1 MEARLGR
8 AELGQAQTGLVALG
22 VGGCRLWVEG
32 PVLVVVGQALHRRP
46 IVTMANLIEVLS
58 QVERGAIR
66 DVVVNHIVSGL
77 RFLTGGVLLVSLP
90 WRQMGSGLALLR
102 VELREQANLAVLYR
116 AIYFVVTLGVGEVDL
131 TADNPLL
138 FLQDS

>member
-1 MEARLGR
+1 
-8 AELGQAQTGLVALG
+8 
-22 VGGCRLWVEG
+22 
-32 PVLVVVGQALHRRP
+32 
-46 IVTMANLIEVLS
+46 MAHLIEVLS

>member
-1 MEARLGR
+1 
-8 AELGQAQTGLVALG
+8 
-22 VGGCRLWVEG
+22 
-32 PVLVVVGQALHRRP
+32 
-46 IVTMANLIEVLS
+46 
-58 QVERGAIR
+58 
-66 DVVVNHIVSGL
+66 
-77 RFLTGGVLLVSLP
+77 
-90 WRQMGSGLALLR
+90 MGSGLALLR